1 MIDLYYWPTP
11 NGWKVSI
18 MLEECGLAYRVH
30 EVDIGAG
37 DQFRPEFLRIS
48 PNNRMPAI
56 VDQAPAGGGEPLALF
71 ESGAILEYLA
81 DKTGR
86 FLPAGGA
93 ARYTVL
99 QWVYWQMANLGPMMG
114 NANHF
119 RNYAKNLV
127 GDPIEL
133 AYGTR
138 RFVGEVDRLCGV
150 MDAQLSANPWL
161 AGDEYSIADMAAW
174 PWAILIGRLLES
186 PVAENFPHVQRWI
199 DAVGERPAVQTGR
212 NLHRD
217 WFERPLTPEQ
227 EAARRALLFNQTHEK
242 VRAAREAA
250 ARARSSVG

>member
-37 DQFRPEFLRIS
+37 DQFNPEFLRIS

-56 VDQAPAGGGEPLALF
+56 IDQNPAGGGAPLALF

-86 FLPAGGA
+86 FLAKAGP

-119 RNYAKNLV
+119 RNYARNLV
-127 GDPIEL
+127 DD
-133 AYGTR
+133 A
-138 RFVGEVDRLCGV
+138 
-150 MDAQLSANPWL
+150 AQL
-161 AGDEYSIADMAAW
+161 
-174 PWAILIGRLLES
+174 
-186 PVAENFPHVQRWI
+186 
-199 DAVGERPAVQTGR
+199 T
-212 NLHRD
+212 
-217 WFERPLTPEQ
+217 
-227 EAARRALLFNQTHEK
+227 
-242 VRAAREAA
+242 
-250 ARARSSVG
+250 

>member
-18 MLEECGLAYRVH
+18 MLEECALPYRVH

-37 DQFRPEFLRIS
+37 DQFKPEFLKIS
-48 PNNRMPAI
+48 PNNRMPALI
-56 VDQAPAGGGEPLALF
+56 DDDPPWGGAPVSVF
-71 ESGAILEYLA
+71 ESGAMLEYLA

-86 FLPAGGA
+86 FLAPGGP
-93 ARYTVL
+93 ARYAAL
-99 QWVYWQMANLGPMMG
+99 QWVHWQMANLGPMMG

-127 GDPIEL
+127 ESPAEL
-133 AYGTR
+133 TYGTR
-138 RFVGEVDRLCGV
+138 RFTGEVDRLCGV
-150 MDAQLSANPWL
+150 MDAQLSAQPWL
-161 AGDEYSIADMAAW
+161 AGEAYSIADMAAW
-174 PWAILIGRLLES
+174 PWAILIGRVLDT
-186 PVAENFPHVQRWI
+186 PVAENFPNLQRWI
-199 DAVGERPAVQTGR
+199 DLVGARPAVQTGR

-227 EAARRALLFNQTHEK
+227 EAARRALLFNQTNDK

-250 ARARSSVG
+250 ARARAGAT

>member
-37 DQFRPEFLRIS
+37 DQFKPEFLRIS

-56 VDQAPAGGGEPLALF
+56 VDQEPEGGGEPLALF

-86 FLPAGGA
+86 FLPARGA

-127 GDPIEL
+127 DDPAEL

-138 RFVGEVDRLCGV
+138 RFMGEVDRLCGV
-150 MDAQLSANPWL
+150 MDAQLSANAWL

-174 PWAILIGRLLES
+174 PWAILIGRLLDT
-186 PVAENFPHVQRWI
+186 PVVDNFPNLQRWI
-199 DAVGERPAVQTGR
+199 DQVGARPAVQAGR

-217 WFERPLTPEQ
+217 WFERTLTPEQ

-250 ARARSSVG
+250 VRARGSVR